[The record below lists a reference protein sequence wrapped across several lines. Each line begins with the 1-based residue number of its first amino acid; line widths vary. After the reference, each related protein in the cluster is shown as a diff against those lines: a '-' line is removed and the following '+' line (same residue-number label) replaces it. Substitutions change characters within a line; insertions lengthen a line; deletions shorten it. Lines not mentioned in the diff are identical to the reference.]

1 MTWIVSYGCGC
12 GFWQIRMFVHI
23 YTHTYI
29 YTCACSMTSAVF
41 DPMWPYVPWPARLLC
56 PRDFPSKNTEV
67 GCHVLLLIQ
76 GWKLYLL
83 QLLHCSRFFT
93 AEPLGKP
100 ILIHTH
106 THTHTHTYTYI
117 SFFSIHS
124 VICKHLNWECLHFKY
139 ICLLLPNI
147 ACAFLP
153 GHPGTCASPW
163 VPGINSS
170 G

>member
-100 ILIHTH
+100 IFIHTH
-106 THTHTHTYTYI
+106 THTHTHTHILIYH
-117 SFFSIHS
+117 FSQSIVSSANTWTENASTSSIYVYFCPILPVHS
-124 VICKHLNWECLHFKY
+124 SLGTLGHVR
-139 ICLLLPNI
+139 LLGYL
-147 ACAFLP
+147 A
-153 GHPGTCASPW
+153 
-163 VPGINSS
+163 
-170 G
+170 